1 MRLVNLSIEKLHGFL
16 DITIP
21 FYEDLTV
28 IVGVNGS
35 GKTSALTLMAAML
48 RLDIAS
54 IRRFKFV
61 SATLNAFGDGGQTI
75 RLCAIAENEAYK
87 FSLLLGDQEFDLS
100 SYNYGQDRL
109 FLSHDSNVDA
119 RYFQT
124 FVYNNENLKR
134 LDLLGI
140 SNAAMEAAKKFLS
153 QSKLTF
159 VQLDRTIVAVDPEGE
174 EAMERIGR
182 ASQTK
187 KTKITEPIEEVIRVT
202 KQKYL
207 EYKNATERIKD
218 RAYRASL
225 RLHFEPISSAM
236 QDKKKVDRSSFMHKL
251 ADMKSRVAKSALTS
265 DESELKSVAAGF
277 FEEFEKLFEE
287 SAKQRAAKRA
297 GRRTL
302 DEEQLDAI
310 LNLKRWQIERLLA
323 VFEEEAGSTQD
334 AYAAIRRYLTA
345 AERFFR
351 ESGKRLTFDS
361 NYELGFTLDRS
372 HDTIGPELDEKPRS
386 LKELSSGERQ
396 ILIILTYL
404 AFVSGKNSVFV
415 IDEPEL
421 SLHLVWQGLLISAI
435 KELRPQGCQ
444 VILAT
449 HAPEIAGRARDRSIR
464 LGMKTLAQDQRSH
477 G

>member
-1 MRLVNLSIEKLHGFL
+1 MQLVSLSIEKLHGFL

-28 IVGVNGS
+28 ILGVNGS
-35 GKTSALTLMAAML
+35 GKTSALTLMSAML
-48 RLDIAS
+48 RLDIAAM
-54 IRRFKFV
+54 RRFKFTSADLIAIGAEGQKIQLSAASEDVHKV
-61 SATLNAFGDGGQTI
+61 SLSMGG
-75 RLCAIAENEAYK
+75 EV
-87 FSLLLGDQEFDLS
+87 FDLS
-100 SYNYGQDRL
+100 SYNYAPERL
-109 FLSHDSNVDA
+109 FWSHDFNDPRASFIVAGD
-119 RYFQT
+119 
-124 FVYNNENLKR
+124 NLKR
-134 LDLLGI
+134 IDFIGLQSTAI
-140 SNAAMEAAKKFLS
+140 EAAKKFLS

-159 VQLDRTIVAVDPEGE
+159 VQLDRTIVAVDPEGD
-174 EAMERIGR
+174 EAVERIGR
-182 ASQTK
+182 TAQAK
-187 KTKITEPIEEVIRVT
+187 KTKVTEPIEEVIRVT

-207 EYKNATERIKD
+207 EYKSTTEQIKD

-236 QDKKKVDRSSFMHKL
+236 QEKKKVDRSSFMHKL
-251 ADMKSRVAKSALTS
+251 ADMKARVAKSALTS

-277 FEEFEKLFEE
+277 FDEFERLFQE
-287 SAKQRAAKRA
+287 SAKQKTTKRT

-310 LNLKRWQIERLLA
+310 LNLKHWQIDKLLA
-323 VFEEEAGSTQD
+323 VFEEEARSTQD
-334 AYAAIRRYLTA
+334 AYATIRRYLA
-345 AERFFR
+345 LSEKFFR
-351 ESGKRLTFDS
+351 ESGKRLSFDN
-361 NYELGFTLDRS
+361 NYELGFTLGRS
-372 HDTIGPELDEKPRS
+372 HDTVGPELDQKPRS

-404 AFVSGKNSVFV
+404 TFVSGKDSVFV

-421 SLHLVWQGLLISAI
+421 SLHLVWQSLLIDAV

-449 HAPEIAGRARDRSIR
+449 HAPEIAGRARNRSIR
-464 LGMKTLAQDQRSH
+464 LGKKALAPDARNH